1 MQKINNKKLEKI
13 TGGEVSV
20 WVYLIATS
28 IIIFLSG
35 VIKGYTHRIKK
46 TLDRYFFL
54 KFFLLYFRNIN
65 FKN

>member
-1 MQKINNKKLEKI
+1 MLEVEVMQKINNKKLEKI

-35 VIKGYTHRIKK
+35 VIKGYTHPESCKK
-46 TLDRYFFL
+46 V
-54 KFFLLYFRNIN
+54 
-65 FKN
+65 